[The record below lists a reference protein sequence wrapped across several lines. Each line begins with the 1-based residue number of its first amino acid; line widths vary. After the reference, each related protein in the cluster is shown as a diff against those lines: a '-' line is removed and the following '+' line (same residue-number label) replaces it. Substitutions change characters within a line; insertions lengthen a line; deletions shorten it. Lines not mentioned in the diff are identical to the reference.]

1 MWRVGPVRQDTVNHV
16 RRVNRA
22 ALSGQSCAPQSA
34 CRHMIKGE
42 LNLISNEFHVKKE
55 VEKMYRALYRKW
67 RPASFDDVYGQ
78 NHITRTLKKEVESGR
93 ISHAYLFTG
102 SRGTGKTT
110 CAKILSKA
118 VNCPHTVN
126 GNPCNECEICKGI
139 DDGSITDVIE
149 IDAASN
155 NGVDNI
161 RDIREEVNYSP
172 AVTKYRVYIIDEVHM
187 LSTGAFNALLKTLEE
202 PPTHVIFILA
212 TTDVQKLPSTVLSR
226 CQRFDFKR
234 IPTEDIIA
242 RLKFVAENESVIID
256 DVAANLIANI
266 SDGGMR
272 DALSLMDSCL
282 SVSDNI
288 TEDVVTEV
296 AGIAGTR
303 SLFEF
308 ADYIANEDFS
318 KALSLVS
325 FLHRE
330 SCDVKNICTGLSS
343 HFRNLMIVKTVSKC
357 DDLIICSKEE
367 LNKYKKQAEKFK
379 ISKILSCI
387 EILAKTADSLK
398 WSANKKIQLESAVV
412 KMCGIKNS
420 DKGTQFYPAAEEKI
434 AELEN
439 KINYLLVN
447 GVSAPQKELK
457 TDLNTDLNTESTQAE
472 KPEKSAEKII
482 NPPVIDNNP
491 VEKKP
496 NEPHV
501 PLTVS
506 KTDDSPISDG
516 EFTLWAD
523 VCKNVLSYDPPL
535 FGILS
540 TTDAKIKNNK
550 IVIYTD
556 NPDLKRYLLEN
567 KRYETLDKSIQ
578 EVTGRHIRAAISVTG
593 EKPKPS
599 ANKSPL
605 EGFISKANEFN
616 A

>member
-1 MWRVGPVRQDTVNHV
+1 
-16 RRVNRA
+16 
-22 ALSGQSCAPQSA
+22 
-34 CRHMIKGE
+34 
-42 LNLISNEFHVKKE
+42 
-55 VEKMYRALYRKW
+55 MYRALYRKW

-126 GNPCNECEICKGI
+126 GNPCNECEICNGI

-161 RDIREEVNYSP
+161 RDIREEVNYAP

-187 LSTGAFNALLKTLEE
+187 LSSGAFNALLKTLEE
-202 PPTHVIFILA
+202 PPAHVIFILA
-212 TTDVQKLPSTVLSR
+212 TTDVQKLPATILSR

-242 RLKFVAENESVIID
+242 RLKFVAEKEGVTIND
-256 DVAANLIANI
+256 AAANLIANI

-282 SVSDNI
+282 SVSDDI

-296 AGIAGTR
+296 AGIAGTKK
-303 SLFEF
+303 LFEF

-318 KALSLVS
+318 KALALVS
-325 FLHRE
+325 FLHSE
-330 SCDVKNICTGLSS
+330 SCDIKNICTGLSS
-343 HFRNLMIVKTVSKC
+343 HFRNLMIVKTVNNC

-367 LNKYKKQAEKFK
+367 LIKYKEQAEKFK
-379 ISKILSCI
+379 LSKILSCI
-387 EILAKTADSLK
+387 EILAKTSDSLK
-398 WSANKKIQLESAVV
+398 GTANKKIQLESAVV
-412 KMCGIKNS
+412 KMCGVKNS
-420 DKGTQFYPAAEEKI
+420 DKGTQFYLAAEERI
-434 AELEN
+434 ADLEA
-439 KINYLLVN
+439 KINYLLAN
-447 GVSAPQKELK
+447 GVPTPQNIEGPA
-457 TDLNTDLNTESTQAE
+457 STQPKQAE
-472 KPEKSAEKII
+472 KPEKPAEKVI

-491 VEKKP
+491 AEKKSD
-496 NEPHV
+496 EPKV
-501 PLTVS
+501 PLTVT
-506 KTDDSPISDG
+506 KTNDSPINDG

-523 VCKNVLSYDPPL
+523 VCTKVLSYDPPL

-540 TTDAKIKNNK
+540 TTDAIIRNNK
-550 IVIYTD
+550 IVILT
-556 NPDLKRYLLEN
+556 NNSDLKKYLIEN

-578 EVTGRHIRAAISVTG
+578 EVTGRHISAAIKVTG
-593 EKPKPS
+593 EVQKS
-599 ANKSPL
+599 TANKSPL
-605 EGFISKANEFN
+605 EGFIAKAEEFN